1 MLKLVAVIRVSC
13 AQYKIDVLMHEYV
26 DQIGNKVKLPSRPQR
41 IISLVPSQT
50 ELLYDLGLEE
60 EVVGITK
67 FCVHPSAWYLKKAR
81 VGGTKTLDI
90 EKIKLLSPDLIIA
103 NKEENTQEQISELSA
118 HFPVWVSNVESVD
131 SAIDMIK
138 EIGLLTGKSDESNS
152 ITAEICSRFLDI
164 SLNSSPKKVAYLIW
178 HDPLM
183 TVGKTTFINDL
194 LKKLNWQNVFE
205 EELSSR
211 YPIVSDQN
219 LVSAKPD
226 LLLLSTEPFPFGE
239 KHIEHFQKLLPSTQV
254 LLVDGEMFSWYGSRM
269 RLAPEY
275 LKSMLQTVKQ

>member
-1 MLKLVAVIRVSC
+1 
-13 AQYKIDVLMHEYV
+13 MHEYV
-26 DQIGNKVKLPSRPQR
+26 DQIGNTVKLPNRPQR

-50 ELLYDLGLEE
+50 ELLHDLGLEE

-67 FCVHPSAWYLKKAR
+67 FCVHPGAWYLKKAR
-81 VGGTKTLDI
+81 VGGTKSLDI
-90 EKIKLLSPDLIIA
+90 EKIKLLAPDLIIA
-103 NKEENTQEQISELSA
+103 NKEENTQEQIAELSE

-138 EIGLLTGKSDESNS
+138 EIGRVTGKSAESKS
-152 ITAEICSRFLDI
+152 ITSEINSRFLDM

-194 LKKLNWQNVFE
+194 LKKMNWQNVFE

-219 LVSAKPD
+219 LVKAKPD
-226 LLLLSTEPFPFGE
+226 LLLLSSEPYPFGQ
-239 KHIEHFQKLLPSTQV
+239 KHIEHFQQLLPSTQV
-254 LLVDGEMFSWYGSRM
+254 MLVDGEMFSWYGSRM

-275 LKSMLQTVKQ
+275 LKSMLQTVEQ